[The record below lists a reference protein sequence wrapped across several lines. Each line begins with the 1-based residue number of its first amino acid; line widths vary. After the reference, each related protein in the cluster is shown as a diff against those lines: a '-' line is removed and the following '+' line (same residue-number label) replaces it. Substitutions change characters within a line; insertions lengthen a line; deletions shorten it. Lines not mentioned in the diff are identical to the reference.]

1 MISSS
6 LTTAFLASLVAS
18 LLLVLTKG
26 YHGKFS
32 LDSAP
37 GVQRAHSAP
46 TPRIGGVAIF
56 LALVFADLI
65 VADQPAGEVL
75 TPMLLAGIPAF
86 ALGLLED
93 LFKRDSVKER
103 LFGTFLSAVFAWWLM
118 DVSLRSVGVPG
129 FDALLQVTLIS
140 VAFTALGVAGV
151 ANAVNIIDGFNGLA
165 SGVMAISM
173 LGLGLIAYQSGDI
186 ALFQAAVIIALA
198 VVGFMV
204 MNFPFGKIFLGDG
217 GAYFLGFTL
226 AWMAVLLVERNASVS
241 PWAAL
246 LVCGYPVIET
256 IFSIIRRVKRQVHF
270 GTPDRLHLHS
280 LVRARWVQ
288 RHWAHWPK
296 VLRNSMTSLPM
307 WAYSAGLMLAGVA
320 WYDDGRLMIVC
331 VFAACAFY
339 WVWYLRLV
347 RFGREYRTR
356 T

>member
-1 MISSS
+1 MVVSSF
-6 LTTAFLASLVAS
+6 TTAFLASFGAS

-26 YHGKFS
+26 LHGRFS

-37 GVQRAHSAP
+37 GIQRAHSAP
-46 TPRIGGVAIF
+46 TPRVGGIAIF
-56 LALVFADLI
+56 VALVFADLV
-65 VADQPAGEVL
+65 VAGTAAGQVL
-75 TPMLLAGIPAF
+75 TPLMLAGIPAF

-103 LFGTFLSAVFAWWLM
+103 LGGTFLSAVLAWWLM
-118 DVSLRSVGVPG
+118 NVSLTSVGVPVL
-129 FDALLQVTLIS
+129 DDMLKITLIS

-165 SGVMAISM
+165 SGAITLSL
-173 LGLGLIAYQSGDI
+173 LGLGLIAYQVNDI
-186 ALFQAAVIIALA
+186 AHFQVCLILAAA

-217 GAYFLGFTL
+217 GAYFLGFAL
-226 AWMAVLLVERNASVS
+226 AWLAVMLVERNSSVS
-241 PWAAL
+241 PWSAL

-256 IFSIIRRVKRQVHF
+256 LFSIIRRVKRQVHF

-288 RHWAHWPK
+288 RHWGHWPK
-296 VLRNSMTSLPM
+296 VLRNSMTSVPM
-307 WAYSAGLMLAGVA
+307 WLYTLVLVASGVV
-320 WYDDGRLMIVC
+320 WYDHARLMMIC

-347 RFGREYRTR
+347 RFGREYKSRV
-356 T
+356 